1 MTEPNPTRAAE
12 FQELRPLLFA
22 IAYRILGSVSEA
34 EDAVQDTW
42 LRYDATAT
50 PPRSTRAFLSAIVT
64 RISIDVL
71 RSARVRRESY
81 VGQWFPEP
89 LVSDPYE
96 DPARAAELADSVS
109 MAALLLLEQL
119 SPLERAV
126 FVLRE
131 VFAFDFAEIADV
143 VGRTPDACRQLAVR
157 ARQHMENGR
166 PRFEADATER
176 DELAARF
183 FDAIRNGD
191 VVALQNLLAADV
203 TMIGDSGGK
212 APLWG
217 KGVTGGDNVSRLLAS
232 LMPWFFRI
240 GGSFEREVVNGAP
253 GAIFRDRD
261 GLVLNTWALEV
272 QDGQIQAIRTV
283 LNPDKLGHLG
293 PVADAHQ
300 VIRDAYDARRGVGRD

>member
-1 MTEPNPTRAAE
+1 MTKSGE
-12 FQELRPLLFA
+12 FAELRPLLFA

-34 EDAVQDTW
+34 EDAVQETW
-42 LRYDATAT
+42 LRYDATET
-50 PPRSTRAFLSAIVT
+50 DPTSTKAFLSAIVT

-71 RSARVRRESY
+71 RSARVRREHY

-89 LVSDPYE
+89 LVTDPYE

-131 VFAFDFAEIADV
+131 VFAFDFSEIAEV
-143 VGRTPDACRQLAVR
+143 VGRTPEACRQLATR
-157 ARQHMENGR
+157 ARQHMDDGR
-166 PRFEADATER
+166 PRFEADASER

-183 FDAIRNGD
+183 FDAIRDGD
-191 VVALQNLLAADV
+191 IGALQDLLAADV
-203 TMIGDSGGK
+203 TMVGDSGGK

-217 KGVTGGDNVSRLLAS
+217 KGVFGGANVARLLSS
-232 LMPWFFRI
+232 LMPWFFQI
-240 GGSFEREVVNGAP
+240 GGSFDRTVVNGQP

-261 GLVLNTWALEV
+261 GLVLNTWSLEML
-272 QDGQIQAIRTV
+272 DGQIQAIRTV

-300 VIRDAYDARRGVGRD
+300 VVRDAYDARRTGNE